1 MEHTLWSRPVTLV
14 YVIPHPLVMVGMSTS
29 LAHGRP
35 MVNIPPDKGL
45 MIQSAHS
52 LNKRSP
58 IKSESTAQPQILT
71 TGMVLALLLK
81 EMASHLTE
89 ALDDPKMSF

>member
-1 MEHTLWSRPVTLV
+1 M
-14 YVIPHPLVMVGMSTS
+14 
-29 LAHGRP
+29 
-35 MVNIPPDKGL
+35 NIPPDKGL

-52 LNKRSP
+52 LNKKSP
-58 IKSESTAQPQILT
+58 IKSESTARPQILT

-89 ALDDPKMSF
+89 ALDDPKMSFKSIHHTKASLNHGQRNSRFRYEN